1 MPVGS
6 MGFVLTLASGS
17 PRRRE
22 MLAWIGGLA
31 EVLPV
36 GVDESPETGEPA
48 AAMARRLGLAKAR
61 AAAAS
66 RPGSLSLGADTVVVD
81 GEHLLGKP
89 ADPAQAARMLAQ
101 LRGKDHQVITGLAL
115 IDGETGAEVVEVCET
130 LVPMRDYNDDEVA
143 AYIASG
149 EPMDKAGAYGIQ
161 DNGFRPVAIERLD
174 GCYANVMGLPLCH
187 LARSLRALHRPWPE
201 DVPSV
206 CQAHTGYLCR
216 AHRWILRGGI

>member
-1 MPVGS
+1 MPAGS
-6 MGFVLTLASGS
+6 LSFVLTLASGS

-36 GVDESPETGEPA
+36 GVDESPGTREPA
-48 AAMARRLGLAKAR
+48 VARARRLGLAKAR
-61 AAAAS
+61 VAAGS

-81 GEHLLGKP
+81 GEDLLGKP
-89 ADPAQAARMLAQ
+89 ADAVEAARMLDQ

-115 IDGETGAEVVEVCET
+115 IDGETGAEVVDVCQT
-130 LVPMRDYNDDEVA
+130 RVPMRNYTDDEVA

-161 DNGFRPVAIERLD
+161 DDGFRPVAVERLD

-187 LARSLRALHRPWPE
+187 LARSLRALRRPWPQ
-201 DVPSV
+201 DVPEV

-216 AHRWILRGGI
+216 AHRQILRSVI